1 VDEPPSLSF
10 IVNHSIDLGLTHP
23 VILILVVVLP
33 LVSAI
38 ISASESAFASIT
50 RDQLDN
56 FRKSFKHKRIL
67 TLFDHIELLKITI
80 KLLSV
85 LVRVS
90 LISLLVMVL
99 FDGGLLIPSGFGI
112 GLIILVMALIV
123 DLIPRIYGRRY
134 ASGVVRLT
142 GSTWLVLV
150 KACRPFTKLLID
162 SKPKG
167 NTSFIEQTIG
177 RDELNVVATENK
189 GPTPDIE
196 KDILIGIAKF
206 GKLTVSQVMHHRA
219 EISAIDASSDF
230 AVLMHYVDK
239 CGFSRIPVY
248 RNTLDNVEGILY
260 IKDLL
265 PFVNY
270 PQDFQWQNLKRPG
283 FFVRDSRKIDALLK
297 DFQEKKVHMA
307 IVVDDLGKTIGLVTL
322 EDLLEEIIGVVKDG
336 FEETDFITKK
346 KQNESLIADHRTSL
360 HDDAK
365 QR

>member
-10 IVNHSIDLGLTHP
+10 VINHSIDLGLTHP
-23 VILILVVVLP
+23 VILILVAVLP

-50 RDQLDN
+50 RHQLDN
-56 FRKSFKHKRIL
+56 FRKSFKHQTIL
-67 TLFDHIELLKITI
+67 KLFDHPELLKITI
-80 KLLSV
+80 KLISNF
-85 LVRVS
+85 VRVG

-99 FDGGLLIPSGFGI
+99 IDGGEPLVPSGFGI
-112 GLIILVMALIV
+112 VFIILVMALIV

-134 ASGVVRLT
+134 ASGVIRLT
-142 GSTWLVLV
+142 GVAWLVLV
-150 KACRPFTKLLID
+150 KICRPFTKLLID
-162 SKPKG
+162 LRPLG
-167 NTSFIEQTIG
+167 NTGFEQTIG
-177 RDELNVVATENK
+177 RDELNVVATTENN

-196 KDILIGIAKF
+196 KDILTGIARF
-206 GKLTVSQVMHHRA
+206 GKLTVSQVMRHLT

-230 AVLMHYVDK
+230 AVLMRYVDK

-248 RNTLDNVEGILY
+248 RDALDNVEGILY

-270 PQDFQWQNLKRPG
+270 PQDFQWQDLKRPG

-307 IVVDDLGKTIGLVTL
+307 IVVDNLGKTIGLVTL

-336 FEETDFITKK
+336 FEETDFFTKK
-346 KQNESLIADHRTSL
+346 KQNESFIADGIPL
-360 HDDAK
+360 HGDTK
-365 QR
+365 PR